1 MDKHSPLTSD
11 FKGIE
16 LKKKLLACLDQ
27 EAGQFSELAQVYF
40 SRDHLSKDDKVNLL
54 SAIIATVDHIAEA
67 GDWQSSL
74 FLRNTIKPLL
84 EIKAEAVTELDRLQA
99 HVAKKTGGG
108 VSISSDE
115 VEVYI
120 SLFQSDGYNMNK
132 WAMQLRSLERYML
145 GRPVY
150 QSEADM
156 LARIRLRN
164 AGANEGYVIVAV
176 KKTDVQSDTFAA
188 PLKDQFDHP
197 LIALKENALKQG
209 KIIAFVHQ
217 GVRYLFVDGQ
227 LIK

>member
-16 LKKKLLACLDQ
+16 LKKKLLACLDK
-27 EAGQFSELAQVYF
+27 EAGQFSELVQVYF
-40 SRDHLSKDDKVNLL
+40 SKDSLSKDDKTSLL

-84 EIKAEAVTELDRLQA
+84 EIKAEAVTELDRLQVHA
-99 HVAKKTGGG
+99 AQKKGAS
-108 VSISSDE
+108 VSISSNE

-132 WAMQLRSLERYML
+132 WAMQLRSLERYIL

-150 QSEADM
+150 PNEADM
-156 LARIRLRN
+156 LGRIRLRN
-164 AGANEGYVIVAV
+164 AGTNEGYVIVAV
-176 KKTDVQSDTFAA
+176 KKTDVQSDTFAT

-197 LIALKENALKQG
+197 LIVLKENALKQG

-217 GVRYLFVDGQ
+217 GVRYQYVDGQ